1 MMLQSPIGVLL
12 VFDGAPF
19 IKETI
24 MSNKKSNQEVKTEK
38 SKKPI
43 RDEHH
48 KRMMRIMSEQDSADA
63 FNYMMVCG
71 LK

>member
-1 MMLQSPIGVLL
+1 
-12 VFDGAPF
+12 
-19 IKETI
+19 
-24 MSNKKSNQEVKTEK
+24 MSNKKSNPEVKTEK
-38 SKKPI
+38 SKKQI

-48 KRMMRIMSEQDSADA
+48 KRMMRIMSEQDSADE